1 MINDRDNKIK
11 RLTND
16 NEVLKDENTKLNGN
30 NNYLNSAIEAYKKH
44 ILVMTEQNDKLSQE
58 LEAILSRDAQLMHT
72 LGRSNHLRAVEEEN
86 KNVIN
91 CSLDSL
97 KAHIQNFGNIGNKVG
112 NSINNSQINNK
123 TYFNK
128 YSINNNKN
136 NINISRNNIDQEMNR
151 INSSIRTDIQDS
163 NNYDD
168 NQINRNN
175 SIYNSQEQLI
185 NNGLGNNNQQYFE
198 DNQYSGGEEEQQYSG
213 GEEEQQYSGGEEEQQ
228 YSGGEEEQQY
238 FAGEDG
244 NEQVEQDDQG
254 NQ

>member
-1 MINDRDNKIK
+1 
-11 RLTND
+11 
-16 NEVLKDENTKLNGN
+16 
-30 NNYLNSAIEAYKKH
+30 
-44 ILVMTEQNDKLSQE
+44 
-58 LEAILSRDAQLMHT
+58 
-72 LGRSNHLRAVEEEN
+72 
-86 KNVIN
+86 
-91 CSLDSL
+91 
-97 KAHIQNFGNIGNKVG
+97 
-112 NSINNSQINNK
+112 
-123 TYFNK
+123 
-128 YSINNNKN
+128 
-136 NINISRNNIDQEMNR
+136 MNR

-185 NNGLGNNNQQYFE
+185 NSGLGNNNQQYFE

-228 YSGGEEEQQY
+228 YSGGEEDQQYSGGEEEQQY
-238 FAGEDG
+238 SAGEEG